1 MPSIPAEVL
10 QKRSLRDSLS
20 AQLARLRSDLASLS
34 NAVAEYDTDTSNSG
48 DIDPSLLALLTT
60 QNLSCAKEASDDN
73 DVHDP
78 SSSITK
84 PTALGPKPLP
94 YLTLFAPG
102 NLQLHSTTSTNAVDG
117 KPQQIHVLELWA
129 PEPWPAH
136 VFATTIRVTID
147 VEEKQ
152 VKHVEMVK
160 MRPGTAHQWLLDW
173 VKRRLAGESSLH
185 RYDVGGLV
193 WGIGRWWEGC
203 VKRAKAWRSLEERFI
218 GSKTAKMT
226 NDSQEDVEA
235 LGEDVMPL
243 LPHLARTSM
252 EFEVGAM
259 KRVMRSRKGTEPQK
273 QNITKVMLLWD
284 LLLDWTGEVDEIVGV
299 AAAGMRGTGEQGV
312 KEVFGKIYK
321 RDGVL
326 KAMEGV
332 LGVLAKGTVD

>member
-1 MPSIPAEVL
+1 M
-10 QKRSLRDSLS
+10 
-20 AQLARLRSDLASLS
+20 
-34 NAVAEYDTDTSNSG
+34 
-48 DIDPSLLALLTT
+48 
-60 QNLSCAKEASDDN
+60 
-73 DVHDP
+73 
-78 SSSITK
+78 
-84 PTALGPKPLP
+84 
-94 YLTLFAPG
+94 
-102 NLQLHSTTSTNAVDG
+102 
-117 KPQQIHVLELWA
+117 
-129 PEPWPAH
+129 
-136 VFATTIRVTID
+136 TID
-147 VEEKQ
+147 VEEKH
-152 VKHVEMVK
+152 VKNVEMVK

-193 WGIGRWWEGC
+193 WGIGRWWERC

-218 GSKTAKMT
+218 ESKTAKMT
-226 NDSQEDVEA
+226 NNSQGDVEA

-259 KRVMRSRKGTEPQK
+259 KRVMGSRKGTEPQK